1 MREIHFIRDYDFRPI
16 DDPYM
21 TVAYKAGMTVEVC
34 EECETRAIAA
44 GAASYPDFLEDDLF
58 DVDEEEALGGDE

>member
-1 MREIHFIRDYDFRPI
+1 MTQVHFIRDFDFTPA

-21 TVAYKAGMTVEVC
+21 TIAYSAGMTVEVC
-34 EECETRAIAA
+34 EECELRAIAA

-58 DVDEEEALGGDE
+58 DIEDGE